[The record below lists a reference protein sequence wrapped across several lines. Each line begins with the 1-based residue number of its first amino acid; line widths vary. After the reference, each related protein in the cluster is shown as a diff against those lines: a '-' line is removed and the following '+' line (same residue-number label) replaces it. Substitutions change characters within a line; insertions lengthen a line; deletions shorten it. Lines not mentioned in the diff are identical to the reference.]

1 MGERD
6 TAGRTETG
14 EQEAVRP
21 IGGKPGVFRPRNIAI
36 VVAGVLVASALAVLT
51 VGNVIAPSIER
62 RTLGE
67 ASETAKSGSSS
78 YLEKLQFFSLDPLIV
93 NPADS
98 NGERYLKASVTMEM
112 YDESVRDE
120 LEKRLPQIK
129 NQINNVLSS
138 KTIDQVRTN
147 EDKERLRREIL
158 NRVNGMLITGRIS
171 NVYFEEFVYQ

>member
-1 MGERD
+1 MVFNVSVVMGHPPLPGTHE
-6 TAGRTETG
+6 G
-14 EQEAVRP
+14 EEVD
-21 IGGKPGVFRPRNIAI
+21 ITLDGPGEDVGP
-36 VVAGVLVASALAVLT
+36 SAQA
-51 VGNVIAPSIER
+51 A
-62 RTLGE
+62 LGE
-67 ASETAKSGSSS
+67 T
-78 YLEKLQFFSLDPLIV
+78 
-93 NPADS
+93 
-98 NGERYLKASVTMEM
+98 RC
-112 YDESVRDE
+112 VRDE